1 MALYMLAPIKAYG
14 HASFSQS
21 LALHRLQQRL
31 SLNFICSKLTTYPK

>member
-14 HASFSQS
+14 NASFSES

-31 SLNFICSKLTTYPK
+31 SLSFTYSKLTTYPK